1 MEWNKAGRP
10 HKVCDGTVKDE
21 RSGTANG
28 NDGPW
33 KSRELVLH
41 KHAMRALAASVL
53 RQWADDG
60 KPSSDEEGVKVWLSL
75 ISMERRN
82 DDRKA
87 ELPKLG
93 DLTLV

>member
-10 HKVCDGTVKDE
+10 RKTE
-21 RSGTANG
+21 RKEESPVNM
-28 NDGPW
+28 DGPW